1 MSNLTIGQRM
11 AGNVAIVDLDGKIT
25 IGETNRQLHETLRKL
40 VEGGTNKIVLNLKK
54 VKSVDSSGLG
64 EMVAG
69 YSTLKANGGDLILVN
84 MPTRVMELMT
94 LTKLYTVFDVY
105 ETEAE
110 GIAALEKTLEQPGEP
125 ANGLRSNVRA
135 GSSIH

>member
-1 MSNLTIGQRM
+1 MSNLTIGRRM
-11 AGNVAIVDLDGKIT
+11 VGEVAVLDLDGKIS
-25 IGETNRQLHETLRKL
+25 IGETNRQLHESLRAL
-40 VEGGTNKIVLNLKK
+40 VTEGVNKIILNMMK

-69 YSTLKANGGDLILVN
+69 YSTLKANGGDLIIVN

-105 ETEAE
+105 QTEAE
-110 GIAALEKTLEQPGEP
+110 GITALGKSSEQ
-125 ANGLRSNVRA
+125 ASDTDSGLRSKVRA